1 MMAVIFFVLVF
12 LVALELGV
20 HMIYHWK
27 TGKAGL
33 YDRPFAY
40 LIDIWR
46 TLNGHTASHR

>member
-1 MMAVIFFVLVF
+1 MITIIFFIIAF

-46 TLNGHTASHR
+46 IVNGYIASRR